1 MDEPMTDTTYQG
13 FSDHI
18 GIAFTEIDDG
28 FSRAELEVTDELRN
42 SHDVLHGGVLF
53 TMADTGMGAA
63 LYTELDEGEQCAT
76 TELKINYLSAVHSGH
91 VTCDTELRQKGKS
104 VAYLES
110 TLEND
115 GDEVA
120 RATGSYSIYTP

>member
-1 MDEPMTDTTYQG
+1 MNEPMTDTTYQG

-18 GIAFTEIDDG
+18 GISFTELDDG

-63 LYTELDEGEQCAT
+63 LYTQLDESEQCAT

-91 VTCDTELRQKGKS
+91 VTCETELRKKGTS